1 MVDESEALS
10 RILARA
16 IPLEPAPMPLLEAA
30 GMFLAEPIRARV
42 AHPRFDNST
51 VDGYAVRAEDGVTER
66 RIIGEQPAGLDRNLR
81 LEKNESS
88 RIYTGAP
95 LPQNGTAVVMQED
108 VEIHGERLIL
118 REPVATGENIR
129 RTGADVAAGQLI
141 ASAGDRLTP
150 QLIGLLASQGMQNVT
165 VHRRPRV
172 TILSTGDELRP
183 PGTDVNSGEIYE
195 SNSFLLAALLQSLG
209 LSAEIRHSRDIPPEV
224 ESEIRRALES
234 SDVLIIS
241 GGVSVGDHDHVRPAL
256 ISSGVAV
263 DLWRIRMKPG
273 KPLAFGHMGEKLVF
287 GLPGNP
293 VSSFVTFLVMVRPA
307 LLQMLGAR
315 DNDRFLR
322 QIPMQL
328 DCVLENP
335 SDRPHYVR
343 GRMKNG
349 RFVPQG
355 LQESHALFG
364 LSQSDA
370 LLRMEPGER
379 IQHGDTLPIFV
390 W

>member
-16 IPLEPAPMPLLEAA
+16 TPLAAVMMPLLDAL
-30 GMFLAEPIRARV
+30 GMFLAEPIRAKM

-51 VDGYAVRAEDGVTER
+51 VDGYAIRAEDGDGER
-66 RIIGEQPAGLDRNLR
+66 RIIGEQPAGSDRNLR

-95 LPQNGTAVVMQED
+95 IPQNATAVVMQED
-108 VEIHGERLIL
+108 VEVMGERLIL
-118 REPVATGENIR
+118 HESVSIGENIR
-129 RTGADVAAGQLI
+129 QTGADLAAGQLI
-141 ASAGDRLTP
+141 ASPGDRVTP
-150 QLIGLLASQGMQNVT
+150 QLIGLLASQGLENVA
-165 VHRRPRV
+165 VYRRPRV
-172 TILSTGDELRP
+172 TVLSTGDELRP
-183 PGTDVNSGEIYE
+183 PGVELNSGEIYDG
-195 SNSFLLAALLQSLG
+195 NSPLLAALLQSLG
-209 LSAEIRHSRDIPPEV
+209 LAAEIRHSSDIPLEV
-224 ESEIRRALES
+224 ESEIRRALET

-256 ISSGVAV
+256 ISSGVTL

-273 KPLAFGHMGEKLVF
+273 KPLVFGHIGKKLVF

-293 VSSFVTFLVMVRPA
+293 VSSLVTFLVMARPA

-315 DNDRFLR
+315 HGDRFLR
-322 QIPMQL
+322 QILMQL
-328 DCVLENP
+328 DSVLENP

-343 GRMKNG
+343 GRIKNG
-349 RFVPQG
+349 WFVPQG

-370 LLRMEPGER
+370 LLRLEPGECIER
-379 IQHGDTLPIFV
+379 GDTRPVLV

>member
-16 IPLEPAPMPLLEAA
+16 TPQKPAPMPLLEAA

-95 LPQNGTAVVMQED
+95 IPQNATAVVMQEV
-108 VEIHGERLIL
+108 VEVRGNRLIL
-118 REPVATGENIR
+118 REPLAIGENIR
-129 RTGADVAAGQLI
+129 RTGADVASGQLI

-183 PGTDVNSGEIYE
+183 PGVDLNSGEIYE
-195 SNSFLLAALLQSLG
+195 SNSYLLAALLQSLG
-209 LSAEIRHSRDIPPEV
+209 LLAEIRHSRDIPLEV

-256 ISSGVAV
+256 ISSGVTL
-263 DLWRIRMKPG
+263 DLWRIRIKPG
-273 KPLAFGHMGEKLVF
+273 KPLAFGHTGKKLVF

-293 VSSFVTFLVMVRPA
+293 VSSFVTFLVLVRPA

-322 QIPMQL
+322 QISMQL
-328 DCVLENP
+328 DCVLENS

-349 RFVPQG
+349 VFVPQG

-379 IQHGDTLPIFV
+379 IQPGDTRPIFV